1 MNLRCIHSCKQFS
14 MLFSLVNIS
23 RWSWWHFWAKCALFS
38 AKGRAQAELLDCHH
52 RPAEWKHVKTTTA
65 TAAAKS
71 LPQSLIN
78 TLQSA
83 TMLQIAVC
91 FGNTQSITII
101 WIIWGWLFW
110 NGAWWGQLLGKSA
123 LHWFR
128 LCLVQ
133 EEQQLECTGCPFK
146 CSTESLNAFV
156 TCSAQTSSAHL
167 PIYHCIM
174 NWLDQVCQT
183 CQGHTAQRGSSL
195 AAQSEFSGS
204 NWSNKESSDPKTAS
218 EQPALDLEDRSL
230 ASPKPSTTS
239 SNGVSLGQKQD
250 WYIFA
255 EFSHVSWHNT
265 THNTSTTLGLR
276 ASYHPRL
283 RKTHHVGPLPH
294 HYLRAK

>member
-1 MNLRCIHSCKQFS
+1 MHPQLQTILDVVQSCKYIKMKLVAFLSKMRPIFS
-14 MLFSLVNIS
+14 QRSCS
-23 RWSWWHFWAKCALFS
+23 SWASGLPP
-38 AKGRAQAELLDCHH
+38 QAC
-52 RPAEWKHVKTTTA
+52 RVKTCENDHGYSSEISA
-65 TAAAKS
+65 SKPHQHAPICNDAANRCMFRKH
-71 LPQSLIN
+71 
-78 TLQSA
+78 
-83 TMLQIAVC
+83 
-91 FGNTQSITII
+91 TII
-101 WIIWGWLFW
+101 WIIWINMNHMRL
-110 NGAWWGQLLGKSA
+110 ALLKRRMMGQLLGKSA

-156 TCSAQTSSAHL
+156 TCSAQTSSTHQ

-195 AAQSEFSGS
+195 AAQSEFSGN

-255 EFSHVSWHNT
+255 EFSQNFRMCLGITQLT
-265 THNTSTTLGLR
+265 THRPLLGFEPRIIQGFAKLTT
-276 ASYHPRL
+276 
-283 RKTHHVGPLPH
+283 
-294 HYLRAK
+294 

>member
-1 MNLRCIHSCKQFS
+1 MHPQLQTILNVVQSCKYIKMKLVAFLSKMPPIFS
-14 MLFSLVNIS
+14 QRSCS
-23 RWSWWHFWAKCALFS
+23 SWASGLPP
-38 AKGRAQAELLDCHH
+38 QAC
-52 RPAEWKHVKTTTA
+52 RVKTCENDHGYSSSEISASKPHQHAPICNDAANRCMFRKHTINHNHMNHMRLALLKRRMMGA
-65 TAAAKS
+65 TVGKIR
-71 LPQSLIN
+71 PPLIPIV
-78 TLQSA
+78 SGPRRA
-83 TMLQIAVC
+83 TVGMH
-91 FGNTQSITII
+91 
-101 WIIWGWLFW
+101 WLSFQMF
-110 NGAWWGQLLGKSA
+110 NRILK
-123 LHWFR
+123 R
-128 LCLVQ
+128 
-133 EEQQLECTGCPFK
+133 
-146 CSTESLNAFV
+146 
-156 TCSAQTSSAHL
+156 CSAQTSSAHL

-255 EFSHVSWHNT
+255 EFSHVSWQNT

-276 ASYHPRL
+276 ASHHPRL